1 MPGQAAWLPG
11 DGGLRR
17 QDGGDE
23 VGPLGAM
30 LLVLR
35 PQLVLR
41 LQPPTHRLG
50 GRGQGTRRPLG
61 LQSERNHEESLK
73 TSKAMGVAIES
84 ATVNSVS

>member
-1 MPGQAAWLPG
+1 MQADDAQTSQWLPG

-23 VGPLGAM
+23 VGPLWAV

-35 PQLVLR
+35 PQLILR

-50 GRGQGTRRPLG
+50 GRGKGTRRPLG
-61 LQSERNHEESLK
+61 LQSEWTK
-73 TSKAMGVAIES
+73 GKA
-84 ATVNSVS
+84 